1 MREAEG
7 MNDELKPPAADPI
20 VVPPE
25 ALAPETVHALIEE
38 FVTRSGTD
46 YGWAEASLEKKVRD
60 VQSLLKRGEVEI
72 VYDPNTES
80 CDLREAARPARRR
93 HAFAPEPGPGPEP
106 TAG

>member
-1 MREAEG
+1 MTDA
-7 MNDELKPPAADPI
+7 PVPAADPI

-25 ALAPETVHALIEE
+25 ALAPETVRALIEE

-60 VQSLLKRGEVEI
+60 VQGLLKRGEVEI
-72 VYDPNTES
+72 VFDPNTES
-80 CDLREAARPARRR
+80 CDLREAARPVRRR
-93 HAFAPEPGPGPEP
+93 ETFVPGPEP